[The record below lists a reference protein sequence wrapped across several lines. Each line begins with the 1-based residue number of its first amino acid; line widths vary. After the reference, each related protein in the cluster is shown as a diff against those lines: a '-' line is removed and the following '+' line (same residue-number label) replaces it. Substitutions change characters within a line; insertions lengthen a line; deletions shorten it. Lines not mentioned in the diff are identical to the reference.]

1 MESVNKKVK
10 YLCNNW
16 TTEQANL
23 CSLGNASQTAGS
35 CSKHHKRPEQTCA
48 CFCRY
53 GGGLCLVNQDRR
65 RGHTSIAQ
73 IKYIN
78 VLSVHTSI
86 SDKIAVHKV
95 AANDDRLHLVIV
107 VDARSE
113 DEIILDNDA
122 C

>member
-48 CFCRY
+48 CRY
-53 GGGLCLVNQDRR
+53 GGGLCLANQDRR